1 MSSIL
6 LVFFQKLKIYTFGTL
21 IISSVCQYGTAGTIG
36 WFYALDSDKAA
47 FEKAVGTPLRASTLA
62 GGTVVTEYLVGPHKV
77 VAAKMGSGCVVTAVT
92 VTRVMAVIPFDRL
105 ISTGPAG
112 GIGEE
117 LKLGD
122 WVRVDRVVGWQQG
135 KIVEGGQEVSSIS
148 IGNDGVMKVS
158 DWPAGKWSEMSGVKL
173 VSGEAFIAS
182 SEKREELTRDYQAQ
196 IVEMNSLGILM
207 SVKGTPVKV
216 MIMRVLSDFA
226 NEQANQ
232 DFSNF
237 LKAYQGE
244 GGRLVAE
251 LVQRLPIG
259 QDEPAAHEALRKL
272 LEE

>member
-1 MSSIL
+1 
-6 LVFFQKLKIYTFGTL
+6 
-21 IISSVCQYGTAGTIG
+21 
-36 WFYALDSDKAA
+36 
-47 FEKAVGTPLRASTLA
+47 
-62 GGTVVTEYLVGPHKV
+62 
-77 VAAKMGSGCVVTAVT
+77 
-92 VTRVMAVIPFDRL
+92 MAVSPFDRL

-112 GIGEE
+112 GIGERIQ
-117 LKLGD
+117 KGG
-122 WVRVDRVVGWQQG
+122 WVRVDEVMGWQQG
-135 KIVEGGQEVSSIS
+135 KIVASGQEISSK
-148 IGNDGVMKVS
+148 NVS
-158 DWPAGKWSEMSGVKL
+158 DHGMIQIGDWPTGKWSEMTGVKL

-182 SEKREELTRDYQAQ
+182 SEKRGELARSYQAH

-207 SVKGTPVKV
+207 SVKGSPVKV

-226 NEQANQ
+226 DEQASQ

-237 LKAYQGE
+237 LKTYQGE